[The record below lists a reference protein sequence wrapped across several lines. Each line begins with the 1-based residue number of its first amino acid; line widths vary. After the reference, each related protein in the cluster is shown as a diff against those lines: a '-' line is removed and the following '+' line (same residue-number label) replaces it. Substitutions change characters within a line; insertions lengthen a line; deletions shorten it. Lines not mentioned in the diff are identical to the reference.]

1 MIVGNCV
8 CFFMSILY
16 VYFAVTIFG
25 GGWSLAGRGV
35 GQMKVE
41 EGVVDRGVGWDG
53 EDTSKEGE
61 GTLL

>member
-1 MIVGNCV
+1 
-8 CFFMSILY
+8 MSILY